1 MMDENLEN
9 NESILACEEL
19 QELVDNESEPAS
31 NDQME
36 DFQLE
41 SPYFDPEKQMEV
53 EWRDRTGLN
62 DDTLKGAIETIIFM
76 SDRPIPLVKIRDYI
90 DKYIP
95 LRVLHESLIALQNEY
110 EEKHH
115 GIRLLEIAQGYQ
127 FRTKA
132 SYAKYIQNYFKISS
146 LVLTPSA
153 LEVLAIIAYKQPVSR
168 NDIDKIRG
176 VDSSHIVRTLMDK
189 RLVKIQGRSEELG
202 RPTVYGTTLEFL
214 EVFNLP
220 SIDQLPSE
228 IELEEMIKKGSVGE
242 ISEIKNLVSRGDK
255 TRFFYDELDEL
266 DKLSEQIKEIKPNTL
281 FTSSL
286 NIEERKR
293 VSEDGQKAKSAFEIL
308 EEFVTVKEVL
318 NQNTESVGSNLIN
331 EAVFPKV
338 VEDLFVDN
346 LNAPDEE
353 EEEFQMIDL
362 DTGEPI
368 NPPTESVTE
377 QSDDFLFTPKEIETL
392 DQRLDEV
399 FDRLKSG
406 EGLGQL
412 SFEEE
417 EEFLYDND
425 LDDKNEQVDRVTDN
439 LLDRAQEY
447 DLDLS
452 FLKNNNEKSSLSGE
466 SLDADGV

>member
-1 MMDENLEN
+1 MMDENMEN
-9 NESILACEEL
+9 NESILVNEESPDL
-19 QELVDNESEPAS
+19 MDNESEPISENKAV
-31 NDQME
+31 
-36 DFQLE
+36 DFELE
-41 SPYFDPEKQMEV
+41 SPFFDPEKQMEA

-90 DKYIP
+90 DKFIP
-95 LRVLHESLIALQNEY
+95 LRVLHASLIELQNEY

-115 GIRLLEIAQGYQ
+115 GIRLLEIAEGYQ

-132 SYAKYIQNYFKISS
+132 SFAKYVQNYFKISS

-168 NDIDKIRG
+168 TEIDKIRG

-202 RPTVYGTTLEFL
+202 RPTLYGTTLEFL

-228 IELEEMIKKGSVGE
+228 LELEGMIKKSSVGE

-255 TRFFYDELDEL
+255 ARFFYDELDEL

-286 NIEERKR
+286 NVEERKR

-308 EEFVTVKEVL
+308 EEFVAVKEVL
-318 NQNTESVGSNLIN
+318 NQNTESMGSNLIN

-346 LNAPDEE
+346 LNAPEE

-368 NPPTESVTE
+368 DTLSSSTVEE
-377 QSDDFLFTPKEIETL
+377 KSDDFLFTPKEIETL

-417 EEFLYDND
+417 EEFLYNND
-425 LDDKNEQVDRVTDN
+425 LDDKSEQVDRVTDN
-439 LLDRAQEY
+439 LMDRAQDY

-466 SLDADGV
+466 SLDVDGF

>member
-1 MMDENLEN
+1 MMDENMEN
-9 NESILACEEL
+9 GESILACEESP
-19 QELVDNESEPAS
+19 ELVGNDSEPLS
-31 NDQME
+31 ENQTS

-53 EWRDRTGLN
+53 EWRGRTGLN

-76 SDRPIPLVKIRDYI
+76 SDRPISLVKIRDYI

-95 LRVLHESLIALQNEY
+95 LRVLHASLIELQNEY

-115 GIRLLEIAQGYQ
+115 GIRLLEIAEGYQ

-132 SYAKYIQNYFKISS
+132 SYAKYIQNYFKINS

-168 NDIDKIRG
+168 TEIDKIRG

-202 RPTVYGTTLEFL
+202 RPTLYGTTLEFL

-228 IELEEMIKKGSVGE
+228 VELEEMIKKNSVGE

-255 TRFFYDELDEL
+255 AKFFYDELDEL

-286 NIEERKR
+286 NVEEKKR
-293 VSEDGQKAKSAFEIL
+293 IGEDGQRAKSAFEIL
-308 EEFVTVKEVL
+308 EEFITVKEVL
-318 NQNTESVGSNLIN
+318 NQNTESVGSGLIN

-338 VEDLFVDN
+338 VEDLFIDN
-346 LNAPDEE
+346 LNAPED

-368 NPPTESVTE
+368 ETASRAVEE
-377 QSDDFLFTPKEIETL
+377 KSDDLLFTPKEIETL

-417 EEFLYDND
+417 ESFLYDND
-425 LDDKNEQVDRVTDN
+425 LDDKSEQVDRVTDN
-439 LLDRAQEY
+439 LLDRAQDY
-447 DLDLS
+447 DLDLR
-452 FLKNNNEKSSLSGE
+452 FLKNNNEKNSLSGE
-466 SLDADGV
+466 SLDSEGF